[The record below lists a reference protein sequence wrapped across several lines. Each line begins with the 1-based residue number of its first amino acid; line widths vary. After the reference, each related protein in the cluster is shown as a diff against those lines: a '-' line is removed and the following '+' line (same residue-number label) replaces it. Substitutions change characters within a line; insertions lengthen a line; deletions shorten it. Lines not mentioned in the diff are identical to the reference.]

1 MTSNYEKL
9 LQYLE
14 ALKIIDT
21 HEHLVC
27 ERDRLN
33 RDVDI
38 LTLLHLYEYVD
49 MTSAGYQ
56 PREGENVFVNNRCLD
71 TSVPL
76 EDRWALFEPY
86 LQNIKYG
93 SYYRPLKIAL
103 KDIYGID
110 DLNHNTYME
119 ATDRIRAAN
128 RKGLYKSIL
137 RDRCLIE
144 TSLVQN
150 GCIDDQDPADIFTPL
165 FASVNTYDYS
175 SLDFVN
181 MLSERNNVQIS
192 DYQTYLDLLGN
203 YMIGCKQNG
212 TVGFKIAAGQYVE
225 PDMEKACQSF
235 GEVLNGAK
243 PEKELIGTTLDYIFE
258 KCVELDWPVAVHCG
272 IWWDYRTVDS
282 KPMID
287 IVTRYPEVRFDLYHL
302 GMPFVRD
309 TIFIAKN
316 FPNAYLNLCWTYI
329 ISQSITEQAIQEII
343 DTVPVNKIF
352 AFGGDS
358 CWSVESVYG
367 HLKMARQTLAKALS
381 ERVENEL
388 LDLDGA
394 RHILKLWMYDNPVA
408 FYRL

>member
-1 MTSNYEKL
+1 
-9 LQYLE
+9 
-14 ALKIIDT
+14 
-21 HEHLVC
+21 
-27 ERDRLN
+27 
-33 RDVDI
+33 
-38 LTLLHLYEYVD
+38 
-49 MTSAGYQ
+49 
-56 PREGENVFVNNRCLD
+56 
-71 TSVPL
+71 
-76 EDRWALFEPY
+76 
-86 LQNIKYG
+86 
-93 SYYRPLKIAL
+93 
-103 KDIYGID
+103 
-110 DLNHNTYME
+110 
-119 ATDRIRAAN
+119 
-128 RKGLYKSIL
+128 
-137 RDRCLIE
+137 LIE

-212 TVGFKIAAGQYVE
+212 AVGFKIAAGQYVE